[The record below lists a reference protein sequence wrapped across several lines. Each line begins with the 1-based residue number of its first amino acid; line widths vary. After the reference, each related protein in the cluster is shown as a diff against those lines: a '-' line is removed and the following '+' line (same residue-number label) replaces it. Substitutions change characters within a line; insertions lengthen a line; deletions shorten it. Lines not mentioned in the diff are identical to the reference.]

1 VPEKLVQD
9 LLVAAIQAHSA
20 GNQQPL
26 HFILMTSHKQL
37 NALAGEL
44 PYSQNLQS
52 AALDV
57 GVCTDLI
64 LK

>member
-1 VPEKLVQD
+1 
-9 LLVAAIQAHSA
+9 
-20 GNQQPL
+20 
-26 HFILMTSHKQL
+26 MTSHKQL